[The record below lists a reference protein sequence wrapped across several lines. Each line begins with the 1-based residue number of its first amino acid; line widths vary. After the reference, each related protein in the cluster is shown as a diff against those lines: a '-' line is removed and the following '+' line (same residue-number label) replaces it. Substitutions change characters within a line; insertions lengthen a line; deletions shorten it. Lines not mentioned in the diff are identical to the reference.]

1 METSGSDLNS
11 RLDVIGERT
20 RPAVLERLEV
30 IQLATGEAAT
40 GDQLAAGRAEAHK
53 LNGLL
58 GTLGLARGSELAAA
72 IESDLESVAEGR
84 ASDGWAARVRRMAA
98 ELRAEIESD

>member
-1 METSGSDLNS
+1 MEAGGSDLER
-11 RLDVIGERT
+11 RLDAIRERT
-20 RPAVLERLEV
+20 RPAVLERLEA
-30 IQLATGEAAT
+30 IELAAGEAAT

-72 IESDLESVAEGR
+72 IESELEGAAEGR
-84 ASDGWAARVRRMAA
+84 AGDGWADRVRRTAA
-98 ELRAEIESD
+98 ELRAEIESG